1 MMAILTAIWNARGL
15 VPWVL
20 VVAAVAGALWYHGQ
34 YESCQASIAQ
44 EAAKAEA
51 AVAAY
56 KASDATA
63 TRALEQHTATI
74 TAAIEQQASD
84 TRVAL
89 AKVQSVAA
97 CNKTP
102 AAAAFDASMGK
113 R

>member
-1 MMAILTAIWNARGL
+1 MSAILTAIWSARGL

-20 VVAAVAGALWYHGQ
+20 AGLSLAGLLWYRGQ

-56 KASDATA
+56 KAQDEQT
-63 TRALEQHTATI
+63 TRALEVHTQTI
-74 TAAIEQQASD
+74 TDAIAQQASD
-84 TRVAL
+84 TKAAL

-97 CNKTP
+97 CAKTP
-102 AAAAFDASMGK
+102 AAAAFDARMGK
-113 R
+113 K